1 MYKIKY
7 ILTIFLFLISFLNAE
22 ELKKVTL
29 QLSWFNQFQFA
40 GYYVAKQKGYFKD
53 YGLDVTIKPFHFGIN
68 AVLDVDSKK
77 ADFSIARETLIL
89 DRVAGKKVVALYAL
103 FQDSP
108 LALLSLKKSGID
120 SIEKFKNKKI
130 MTTVD
135 DASEI
140 SIKAMLQ
147 SKNLDFK
154 TLNFIKHTHKINDL
168 INGKV
173 DIMSAY
179 VSKSPYDLKKMNI
192 KYNIFSP
199 KDYGFDM
206 YSDFLITNE
215 DLVKN
220 NLQTVL
226 AFKEAALKGWK
237 YAFSNIDETSR
248 LIFDKYNEQNLSLDA
263 IEYEGK
269 VLRDLAY
276 PAKEK
281 LGEIKLEKIQRIY
294 DLYNVLGLID
304 KQIDVKKLLLKNS
317 SEIFLNKEEYIYLNN
332 NKKINMCVIPNI
344 KPYSFIGKTGEFKGF
359 VADYIKL
366 IEKRTSF
373 KFNLVRTSSFKES
386 LEYLKSGK
394 CDILSSAEDIKTRR
408 DFANFTKPFIDISL
422 VLITKDNRGFVDD
435 ITVLKDQKIGIYK
448 YYSFNKTLKNK
459 YPNHNFVDVNSIE
472 ESIEKIKKGEL
483 FGHIDLLL
491 TSWDKIQENEFEKL
505 KISAK
510 LNLSVPLSIAIK
522 KDDFILYKILEKAV
536 DSISKEKKDEILQ
549 KWLTIEYKKEFDND
563 LIWKILIIFLVII
576 SFIIYKQRLLRKM
589 NDTLQLMVKEKTKE
603 LQKINADLEKR
614 VKKEVEE
621 NLKKDAVL
629 SKQSKF
635 AAMGEMIQNIAH
647 QWRQPLS
654 IISTG
659 ASGLK
664 VKKEIDGKLDDKML
678 DETLDK
684 IITTTAHL
692 SNTIDDFM
700 HYFKPNKNKEVFKL
714 DDVIEKTLGIFNC
727 NVDDKEIEVIKNVDD
742 ISINSFQNEF
752 IQILINIINNS
763 RDAFKEASLDKMY
776 IFIEAKV
783 NKDEVTIE
791 IKDNAGGIK
800 KEIMDKIFDPYF
812 TTKHQYHG
820 TGIGLYMC
828 KEIID
833 KHIKGTLEAKN
844 VKYTFENRAYKG
856 ASFIIKLKA

>member
-68 AVLDVDSKK
+68 TVLDVDSKK

-120 SIEKFKNKKI
+120 SIEKFRNKKI

-154 TLNFIKHTHKINDL
+154 TLNFIKHTHNIDDL
-168 INGKV
+168 INGKA

-179 VSKSPYDLKKMNI
+179 VSKSPFNLKKMNI

-237 YAFSNIDETSR
+237 YAFSNIDEISQ

-263 IEYEGK
+263 IKYEGR

-317 SEIFLNKEEYIYLNN
+317 SEIFLNKEEYTYLNS

-394 CDILSSAEDIKTRR
+394 CDILSSAENIKTRR

-459 YPNHNFVDVNSIE
+459 YPNHNFVDVNSID
-472 ESIEKIKKGEL
+472 ESIEKIKKEEL

-522 KDDFILYKILEKAV
+522 KDDFILYKILNKAV

-563 LIWKILIIFLVII
+563 LIWKILILFLVII

-603 LQKINADLEKR
+603 LQKINAELEKR

-776 IFIEAKV
+776 IFIEAKS
-783 NKDEVTIE
+783 NNNEVTIE
-791 IKDNAGGIK
+791 IKDNAGGIEEK
-800 KEIMDKIFDPYF
+800 IMDKIFDPYF